1 MSGSGGRGE
10 WMKNPD
16 IESTVKTEKRE
27 RERLF
32 NNMVLLSR
40 WGNDYFCH
48 PPKRK

>member
-1 MSGSGGRGE
+1 
-10 WMKNPD
+10 MKNPD
-16 IESTVKTEKRE
+16 IESTVKTKKREGE

-48 PPKRK
+48 PPERK